1 LARKIFAEII
11 STQTGPAQLSYQFAR
26 IDLSKTTYQPTV
38 DWYYIERPD
47 IPVLQDIYR
56 TYCIY
61 KHFASVMP
69 LFESQFTDPDTDIIG
84 YREQGQLVAFSLIK
98 RYDSMNALCAQFA
111 WTYYNPKTRL
121 GIQSLITEC
130 AIYRERGFKYLYL
143 DQAHL
148 YKQGLEGFEILGP
161 LQ

>member
-1 LARKIFAEII
+1 M
-11 STQTGPAQLSYQFAR
+11 SYQFAR
-26 IDLSKTTYQPTV
+26 INLAKTTYQPTV
-38 DWYYIERPD
+38 DWEFLTDPD

-69 LFESQFTDPDTDIIG
+69 LFDSQFSDPLTDVIG
-84 YREQGQLVAFSLIK
+84 YYEDTQLVAFSLMK
-98 RYDSMNALCAQFA
+98 RHDKENVLASQFA
-111 WTYYNPKTRL
+111 WTYHNPRTRL
-121 GIQSLITEC
+121 GIESLKTEC
-130 AIYRERGFKYLYL
+130 AIYRERGFKFLYL

-148 YKQGLEGFEILGP
+148 YKQGLEGFEILGT